1 MSVWIAILAILRESW
16 LTLQA
21 EKLFKLVLGLNLLVI
36 VAYASIGFDDTGVSL
51 FFGLS
56 HVDSEYIHAGT
67 PLARTLYLGIYSAFI
82 VNLWLAWAA
91 SILALISTS
100 SIFPSFLKEGAVELV
115 MSRPTRR
122 ATIFFVKY
130 IGGLLFVAV
139 QVGIFT
145 IGAFLAAGWR
155 IDVWDPMIFLAIPL
169 VTLFYS
175 YLFCINVLA
184 GIITRSTLTALLVTL
199 LFWFGTFSIHMV
211 DDVLSTR
218 MIEFEETADRAEKRI
233 VELKAEHKAAAA
245 ENDTAEADDA
255 EHWMQGPQKEAET
268 ARTAIDQLAPWE
280 TVVGIIR
287 TTMPETDRTLNL
299 LHRELE
305 RNSDMSLVD
314 LMAGRGFE
322 DENEQTQEMDEYEVA
337 GRRKMKEENEI
348 PAWRIIGKSLIFEV
362 IVLGLALWI
371 FQRRDY

>member
-56 HVDSEYIHAGT
+56 HVDSEYVHAGT

-287 TTMPETDRTLNL
+287 TIMPETDRTLNL

-305 RNSDMSLVD
+305 RDSEVSLVD

>member
-56 HVDSEYIHAGT
+56 HVDSEYVHAGT

-305 RNSDMSLVD
+305 RDSEVSLVD

-337 GRRKMKEENEI
+337 GRRKMEEENEI

>member
-56 HVDSEYIHAGT
+56 HVDSEYVHAGT

-100 SIFPSFLKEGAVELV
+100 SIFPSFLKEGAVELA

-305 RNSDMSLVD
+305 RDSEVSLVD

-337 GRRKMKEENEI
+337 GRRKMEEENEI

>member
-56 HVDSEYIHAGT
+56 HVDSEYVHAGT

-211 DDVLSTR
+211 DDALSTR

-305 RNSDMSLVD
+305 RDSEVSLVD

>member
-56 HVDSEYIHAGT
+56 HVDSEYVHAGT

-184 GIITRSTLTALLVTL
+184 GIITRSTLTALLATL

-211 DDVLSTR
+211 DDALSTH
-218 MIEFEETADRAEKRI
+218 IIQLEEEADRAEKRI
-233 VELKAEHKAAAA
+233 AELKADRKAAAS

-305 RNSDMSLVD
+305 RDSEVSLVD

>member
-82 VNLWLAWAA
+82 VDLWLAWAA

-145 IGAFLAAGWR
+145 VGAFLAAGWR

-305 RNSDMSLVD
+305 RDSEVSLVD

>member
-56 HVDSEYIHAGT
+56 HVDSEYVHAGT

-337 GRRKMKEENEI
+337 GRRKMEEENEI

>member
-56 HVDSEYIHAGT
+56 HVDSEYVHAGT

-184 GIITRSTLTALLVTL
+184 GIITRSTLTALLATL

-305 RNSDMSLVD
+305 RDSEVSLVD

>member
-56 HVDSEYIHAGT
+56 HVDSEYVHAGT

-287 TTMPETDRTLNL
+287 TIMPETDRTLNL

>member
-56 HVDSEYIHAGT
+56 HVDSEYVHAGT

-299 LHRELE
+299 LRRELE
-305 RNSDMSLVD
+305 RDSEVSLVD

>member
-56 HVDSEYIHAGT
+56 HVDSEYVHAGT

-82 VNLWLAWAA
+82 VDLWLAWAA

-122 ATIFFVKY
+122 VTIFFVKY

-287 TTMPETDRTLNL
+287 TIMPETDRTLNL

>member
-56 HVDSEYIHAGT
+56 HGDSEYDHGGT
-67 PLARTLYLGIYSAFI
+67 PLARTFYLGIYSAFT

-305 RNSDMSLVD
+305 RDSEVSLVD

>member
-56 HVDSEYIHAGT
+56 HVDSEYVHAGT

-100 SIFPSFLKEGAVELV
+100 SIFPSFLKEGAVELA

-305 RNSDMSLVD
+305 RDSEVSLVD

>member
-56 HVDSEYIHAGT
+56 HVDSEYVHAGT

-145 IGAFLAAGWR
+145 IGAFLTAGWR

-287 TTMPETDRTLNL
+287 TIMPETDRTLNL

>member
-56 HVDSEYIHAGT
+56 HVDSEYVHAGT